1 MAMAASDDGIIRR
14 TVNYS
19 RQPSLGNDRR
29 VVLLLV
35 SLSIAIFLALV
46 PVANVQL
53 APRPAFIPSILSSLL
68 ICCLLTALILFGRF
82 SVQRTP
88 GLLILASA
96 YLFVALTIAPV
107 PEVVP
112 GMFMSGTLFG
122 SAGKGVSWLVLRIE
136 AGFPLFM
143 LAYAFFKDSQSPTKQ
158 PLLWGLLAVGATLT
172 LIVGFVMTADQFLPE
187 LMAANNKKTPAL
199 SNIMFGIWG
208 LDAVVLGLLWWR
220 RSQTSID
227 WWMLVVM
234 VAWICHVGLGTV
246 LFSTRFDVGYYAGR
260 IYELIA
266 AAFLLVMLL
275 RDTRSHFA
283 STTHSLTKDR
293 DVAESQA
300 DEAHR
305 KSQEAAETL
314 RAVIDAS
321 YQAVIALSSD
331 GIVLLWNNAA
341 ARMFGFSSDEVIGKP
356 YPRQAAGTAAEEQ
369 DKLVGRVMAGETL
382 NNLSFRRRHR
392 DGTERDLYGAAAPF
406 YHASGKIGGA
416 AYVLAAVTEKKA
428 TEEMLR
434 QSQKME
440 AVGQLTGGIAH
451 DFNNILMVILANVED
466 LLEAENL
473 SDEQREQL
481 GSISTS
487 GQRAAELTKRLLAF
501 SRKQRLVPQPT
512 NMNDLV
518 KGTDKLLR
526 RTLGEHI
533 EIEAILQD
541 ELWTTN
547 VDRAQL
553 EAALVNLCV
562 NARDA
567 MPDGGRLLIETANS
581 ELDET
586 YATDNPGVV
595 AGAYAM
601 LAVSDTGS
609 GMPADV
615 LKKVFEPF
623 FTTKGV
629 GKVTGLG
636 LSMVYGFIKQSNGH
650 IKIYSEVGRGT
661 TIRLYMPRTD
671 APTQEVAPAIQ
682 ALPRGTERILLVED
696 DDQVRTSVLG
706 QLRSLGYSVKEAAG
720 AQPALDLL
728 EGGETFDLML
738 TDVIMPGVDGPSL
751 AKIVG
756 GKWPGLKVIF
766 MSGYSENA
774 ARSHNRVA
782 ADARILSKP
791 FRKVDLALRV
801 RQAFEEE

>member
-1 MAMAASDDGIIRR
+1 MAMAASGDGIVRR

-19 RQPSLGNDRR
+19 RQPPLGNDRR

-35 SLSIAIFLALV
+35 GLSIAIFLALA
-46 PVANVQL
+46 PIANVQL
-53 APRPAFIPSILSSLL
+53 APRPAFVPAILSSLF

-88 GLLILASA
+88 AQLVLASA
-96 YLFVALTIAPV
+96 YLFVALTIASG
-107 PEVVP
+107 PEVMP
-112 GMFMSGTLFG
+112 GMFLTTSLF
-122 SAGKGVSWLVLRIE
+122 ATATKGVSWLVLRE
-136 AGFPLFM
+136 TAFPLFL
-143 LAYAFFKDSQSPTKQ
+143 LAYAFVKEDERPLGR
-158 PLLWGLLAVGATLT
+158 PLLWGLTAVGAML
-172 LIVGFVMTADQFLPE
+172 LVIAGFATVADRVLPE
-187 LMAANNKKTPAL
+187 LLTANNTKTRAL
-199 SNIMFGIWG
+199 TGIMLGIWV
-208 LDAVVLGLLWWR
+208 LDAAALGALWWR
-220 RSQTSID
+220 RPRASLD
-227 WWMLVVM
+227 LWLLVVM
-234 VAWICHVGLGTV
+234 VAWACQLGLGTV
-246 LFSTRFDVGYYAGR
+246 LMETRYDVGYYSGR

-266 AAFLLVMLL
+266 AAFLLIMLL
-275 RDTRSHFA
+275 RDSRNHFA
-283 STTHSLTKDR
+283 SLARTLATER
-293 DVAESQA
+293 DAAESPA
-300 DEAHR
+300 DAADRASRET
-305 KSQEAAETL
+305 AETL

-341 ARMFGFSSDEVIGKP
+341 ARMFGFSPDEVIGKP
-356 YPRQAAGTAAEEQ
+356 YPRQATGTATEEQ
-369 DKLVGRVMAGETL
+369 EKLVGRVMAGETL

-406 YHASGKIGGA
+406 YRASGRIGGA
-416 AYVLAAVTEKKA
+416 AYVLEDVTEKKA

-440 AVGQLTGGIAH
+440 AVGQLTGGVAH

-481 GSISTS
+481 NSISTS

-501 SRKQRLVPQPT
+501 SRKQRLMPQPT

-518 KGTDKLLR
+518 TGTDKLLR

-541 ELWTTN
+541 DLWTAN
-547 VDRAQL
+547 IDRAQL

-567 MPDGGRLLIETANS
+567 MPDGGRLLIETANV

-586 YATDNPGVV
+586 YAADNPGAV

-601 LAVSDTGS
+601 LAVSDTGA

-629 GKVTGLG
+629 GKGTGLG

-671 APTQEVAPAIQ
+671 ALTQEVAPVTQ

-696 DDQVRTSVLG
+696 DDQVRTSVFG
-706 QLRSLGYSVKEAAG
+706 QLRSLGYSVKEVAG

-728 EGGETFDLML
+728 ESGEKFDLML
-738 TDVIMPGVDGPSL
+738 TDVIMPGIDGPSL

-791 FRKVDLALRV
+791 FRKIDLALRV